1 MQKKRFSF
9 LDTLERAGNFLP
21 HPAVLFLLLIAVLL
35 VASAV
40 ASFFDLSVIDPRD
53 TQKRIAIVNLISME
67 GFVRLTTSF
76 VTNFSNFPP
85 LGQVLVAM
93 LGVGIAEHSGF
104 LSAIIRAMV
113 IKAPQRFLTLMVVFA
128 GVLSNAAGEV
138 GYVVLIPLAGMIFHS
153 VGRNP
158 IAGIAAAFAG
168 VSGGYSANL
177 VIGTVDPLLSGITQ
191 QAARLIDPDY
201 VVAVEANWYFMIA
214 STFLIAILGYFVTE
228 KIVEPRFSNSKSEIA
243 IERESLHLTPLEKK
257 GMLYGFLSLAIF
269 IGLVLACALP
279 EGSPFRNPTTGALTN
294 SPFFKSIIFLVFFSF
309 AIPGIVYGLVAK
321 KFQCF
326 NNVVSAM
333 EQGMKTM
340 STYLVIIFFAAH
352 FIALFSWSN
361 FGPFLAI
368 NGANFLREMNVGGGF
383 LLIGFVLI
391 SAFINLFISS
401 ASAQW
406 AFLSPVFVPLLML
419 LGYSPEVIQAAYR
432 IGDSA
437 TNIITPLMSYLP
449 VILVAAM
456 KYQKDFKI
464 GTMISMMFPYTIVFL
479 VGWCTLL
486 YLWVFV
492 FGLPVGPGAETF
504 YKGAL

>member
-1 MQKKRFSF
+1 MRERRFSF
-9 LDTLERAGNFLP
+9 LNVLETVGNFLP
-21 HPAVLFLLLIAVLL
+21 HPAVLFLFLIVILM

-40 ASFFDLSVIDPRD
+40 ANYFDLSVIDPRNVD
-53 TQKRIAIVNLISME
+53 KQIAIVNLISME
-67 GFVRLTTSF
+67 GFVRLTTNF

-93 LGVGIAEHSGF
+93 LGVGIAEHSGL
-104 LSAIIRAMV
+104 LSAIIRALV
-113 IKAPQRFLTLMVVFA
+113 IKAPKRFLTLMVVFA
-128 GVLSNAAGEV
+128 GILSNAAAEV
-138 GYVVLIPLAGMIFHS
+138 GYVVLIPLSGMIFHS

-158 IAGIAAAFAG
+158 LAGIAAAFAG

-177 VIGTVDPLLSGITQ
+177 VIGTVDPLLAGITQ
-191 QAARLIDPDY
+191 QAARLIDPTY
-201 VVAVEANWYFMIA
+201 VVSVESNWYFMIA

-228 KIVEPRFSNSKSEIA
+228 KIVEPRLEKFQGEIA
-243 IERESLHLTPLEKK
+243 VERESLHLTTLEKK
-257 GMLYGFLSLAIF
+257 GMLYAFLSFAIF
-269 IGLVLACALP
+269 AALMLICALP

-309 AIPGIVYGLVAK
+309 SIPGIVYGVVAQ
-321 KFQCF
+321 KFKTF
-326 NNVVSAM
+326 NHVIGSM
-333 EQGMKTM
+333 EEGMRTM
-340 STYLVIIFFAAH
+340 SGYLVIIFFAAH

-368 NGANFLREMNVGGGF
+368 NGANFLKELNLGGGF
-383 LLIGFVLI
+383 LLIGFVVI
-391 SAFINLFISS
+391 SASINLFISS

-406 AFLSPVFVPLLML
+406 AILSPVFVPLLML

-432 IGDSA
+432 IGDST

-456 KYQKDFKI
+456 KYKKDFKI
-464 GTMISMMFPYTIVFL
+464 GTMISMMFPYTITFL
-479 VGWCTLL
+479 IGWCGLL
-486 YLWVFV
+486 YLWIFV
-492 FGLPVGPGAETF
+492 FGLPVGPGAPIF

>member
-1 MQKKRFSF
+1 MKEKRFSF
-9 LDTLERAGNFLP
+9 LNFLERVGNFLP
-21 HPAVLFLLLIAVLL
+21 HPAVLFLVLIIALMI
-35 VASAV
+35 ASAV
-40 ASFFDLSVIDPRD
+40 ASYFGLSVIDPRN
-53 TQKRIAIVNLISME
+53 TEKQIAIVNLISMD

-104 LSAIIRAMV
+104 LSAIIRALV
-113 IKAPQRFLTLMVVFA
+113 IKAPKRFLTLMVVFA
-128 GVLSNAAGEV
+128 GILSNAAAEV

-158 IAGIAAAFAG
+158 LAGIAAAFAG

-177 VIGTVDPLLSGITQ
+177 VIGTVDPLLAGITQ
-191 QAARLIDPDY
+191 QAARLIDPTY
-201 VVAVEANWYFMIA
+201 VVSVESNWYFMIV
-214 STFLIAILGYFVTE
+214 STFVVSILGYLVTE
-228 KIVEPRFSNSKSEIA
+228 KIVEPRLEKFQSEIA
-243 IERESLHLTPLEKK
+243 VERESLHLTPIEKK
-257 GMLYGFLSLAIF
+257 GMLYAFLSFVIF
-269 IGLVLACALP
+269 IGLILICALP

-309 AIPGIVYGLVAK
+309 AIPGIVYGIVAN
-321 KFQCF
+321 KFKTF
-326 NNVVSAM
+326 NNVI
-333 EQGMKTM
+333 KTM
-340 STYLVIIFFAAH
+340 EEGMRTMSGYLVIIFFAAH

-368 NGANFLREMNVGGGF
+368 NGANFLKELNLGGGF
-383 LLIGFVLI
+383 LLIGFVII

-406 AFLSPVFVPLLML
+406 AILSPVFVPLLML

-432 IGDSA
+432 IGDST
-437 TNIITPLMSYLP
+437 TNIITPLLSYLP

-456 KYQKDFKI
+456 KYKKDFKI
-464 GTMISMMFPYTIVFL
+464 GTMISMMFPYTIAFL
-479 VGWCTLL
+479 IGWCALL
-486 YLWVFV
+486 YLWIFV
-492 FGLPVGPGAETF
+492 FGLPVGPGAPTF
-504 YKGAL
+504 YKEAL